1 MSLYSGGWLCEAM
14 AQTSKR
20 ASGPLLRRW
29 CCPVWCLRFL
39 DKGLEAA
46 VDLQE
51 IEISANDIRQLVVSW
66 LAQGRPSPTPNQLQ
80 SLVDQKVT
88 EKVLFREAL
97 ALGLDRN
104 DETIKRRLPQKMDF
118 LAADVAAM
126 QEPRNPELRQCFP
139 TNSGRFA
146 VPPHASFRHLYFL
159 ASLLANLLFLQSGG
173 RPFMQRDDYRDSTPD
188 QMVPNFIALH
198 GSQSGCESLLP
209 LLLITFGLAPT
220 RGLWTCP
227 PSPSPWPSP
236 G

>member
-126 QEPRNPELRQCFP
+126 QEPSNAELRQCFP

-146 VPPHASFRHLYFL
+146 VPPRASFRHLYFL
-159 ASLLANLLFLQSGG
+159 ASLLANLLILQSGG
-173 RPFMQRDDYRDSTPD
+173 RPFMHRDYYRDSTPD
-188 QMVPNFIALH
+188 QMAKLH
-198 GSQSGCESLLP
+198 RVARQ
-209 LLLITFGLAPT
+209 LI
-220 RGLWTCP
+220 RV
-227 PSPSPWPSP
+227 
-236 G
+236 